1 MNINR
6 IIEAD
11 AGKTASPEILKENIV
26 SALNNLTEVWCFLY
40 PSEQQKVSKML
51 LDEVTLADN
60 GINVKMNL
68 DGFDRVLRE
77 ISQ

>member
-6 IIEAD
+6 IIESDKAS
-11 AGKTASPEILKENIV
+11 SPEILKENIV
-26 SALNNLTEVWCFLY
+26 SALNNLTEIWSFLY

-51 LDEVTLADN
+51 LDEVSLADN

-68 DGFDRVLRE
+68 EGFDRVLRE
-77 ISQ
+77 IAR